1 MEERVKTGIKG
12 LDELIE
18 GGLPKSSS
26 ILLSGEAGT
35 GKTIFSL
42 QYIYSGAKDYGEAG
56 IYVTFEEKPEELRRE
71 ALQFGWDIKK
81 YETKKKIVI
90 LDAASLRVG
99 VPSDE
104 DFYMKSDVDLKSLL
118 SKLYEIAM
126 DIDAKRIVIN
136 SLPAFFF
143 SEDSEKM
150 RDDIYM
156 MGRVLAETKATSI
169 LITEIINGQGY
180 SRFGYE
186 EFITRGVITLH
197 LVEGEKAMPRMSEYK
212 RSIFIRKMRETNHKI
227 KQYPFSITNDGI
239 VVYPQGEIY

>member
-71 ALQFGWDIKK
+71 ALQFEWDLKK

-126 DIDAKRIVIN
+126 DIDAKRIVID

>member
-71 ALQFGWDIKK
+71 ALQFGWDLKK

-126 DIDAKRIVIN
+126 DIDAKRIVID

>member
-71 ALQFGWDIKK
+71 ALQFGWNIKK
-81 YETKKKIVI
+81 YEAQKKIVI

-126 DIDAKRIVIN
+126 DIDAKRIVID

>member
-71 ALQFGWDIKK
+71 ALQFGWDLKK
-81 YETKKKIVI
+81 YESKKKIVI

-126 DIDAKRIVIN
+126 DIDAKRIVID

>member
-12 LDELIE
+12 LDELIG

-42 QYIYSGAKDYGEAG
+42 QYIYTGAKDFGEAG
-56 IYVTFEEKPEELRRE
+56 IYVTFEEKPDELRRE
-71 ALQFGWDIKK
+71 ASQFGWDIKK
-81 YETKKKIVI
+81 YEDLKKIVI

-99 VPSDE
+99 VPTDE
-104 DFYMKSDVDLKSLL
+104 SFYVKSDVDIKALL
-118 SKLYEIAM
+118 SRLYEIAM
-126 DIDAKRIVIN
+126 EINAKRIVID

-143 SEDSEKM
+143 SDEPEKM

-156 MGRVLAETKATSI
+156 MGRVLTETKATSI
-169 LITEIINGQGY
+169 LITEIIHGQGY

-186 EFITRGVITLH
+186 EFITRGVITMH
-197 LVEGEKAMPRMSEYK
+197 LVEGEKAMPRMAEYK

-227 KQYPFSITNDGI
+227 KQYPFSINEQGI